1 MSSQR
6 NRSRYD
12 EYWTES
18 HDKSMADWRSIRAS
32 IEHENQLVNYR
43 FTWLLTFE
51 TLLFGALGVSAK
63 EITSGMSTAEEGDL

>member
-1 MSSQR
+1 
-6 NRSRYD
+6 
-12 EYWTES
+12 
-18 HDKSMADWRSIRAS
+18 MADWRSIRAS